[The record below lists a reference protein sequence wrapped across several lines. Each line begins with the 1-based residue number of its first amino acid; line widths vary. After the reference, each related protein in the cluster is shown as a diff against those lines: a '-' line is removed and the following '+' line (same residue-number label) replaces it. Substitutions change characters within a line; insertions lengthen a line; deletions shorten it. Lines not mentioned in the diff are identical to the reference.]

1 MSPESTNAPNPSSL
15 CSQSRKLRGRSVC
28 RAASLSDLQ
37 PVRSEAQTET
47 LLCPTELGQLGLN
60 NTHTQHRARV
70 RSRVNQLPLR
80 AEKSQVKLQQDE
92 SSVTW
97 TDINNHSLNSTHIT
111 QEKDHTATSTTGNKS
126 SSLKANKGHE

>member
-1 MSPESTNAPNPSSL
+1 MEP
-15 CSQSRKLRGRSVC
+15 RGRSVC

-70 RSRVNQLPLR
+70 RSRVNQLHL
-80 AEKSQVKLQQDE
+80 
-92 SSVTW
+92 T
-97 TDINNHSLNSTHIT
+97 NN
-111 QEKDHTATSTTGNKS
+111 
-126 SSLKANKGHE
+126 